1 MDFFSSEKTLARL
14 SALIDER
21 VVKSRSPS
29 IEAFACQYYKCV
41 PEQDLA
47 AASLDDI
54 YGAVLSHWNF
64 AQHRKPGQAKIRVF
78 NPSLEHHGWQCS
90 HTVIEIVVEN
100 MPFLVQSITM
110 GINRFGITNHLT
122 IHPVLA
128 ISRSKLGKLSEY
140 HPESTPDSVIES
152 FIHVEV
158 DRQSDEK
165 VLTAL
170 CKNLPDYP

>member
-1 MDFFSSEKTLARL
+1 MVEQDLNSSSQGNIALIDSPPGKGMDFFSSEKTLARL

-29 IEAFACQYYKCV
+29 IEAFACQYYKYV

-47 AASLDDI
+47 AAALDDI

-78 NPSLEHHGWQCS
+78 NPSLEHHGWQSS

-110 GINRFGITNHLT
+110 GINRFGITNHAY
-122 IHPVLA
+122 PF
-128 ISRSKLGKLSEY
+128 
-140 HPESTPDSVIES
+140 STG
-152 FIHVEV
+152 
-158 DRQSDEK
+158 
-165 VLTAL
+165 
-170 CKNLPDYP
+170 